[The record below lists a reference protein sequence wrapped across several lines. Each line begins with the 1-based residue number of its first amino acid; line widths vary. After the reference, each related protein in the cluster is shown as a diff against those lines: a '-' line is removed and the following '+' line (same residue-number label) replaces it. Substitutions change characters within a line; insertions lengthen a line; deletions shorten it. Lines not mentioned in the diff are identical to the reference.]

1 MFDLANLWTHG
12 VGWCQF
18 EEDPEKRRA
27 YMTGYF
33 NTILEGYRS
42 ETEVSEEL
50 LAELPLFIDMVLIEN
65 IVDEFECCNRE
76 NRLPDYEDIE
86 DEADC
91 LINDIPYVGF
101 FL

>member
-1 MFDLANLWTHG
+1 
-12 VGWCQF
+12 
-18 EEDPEKRRA
+18 
-27 YMTGYF
+27 MTGYF

-76 NRLPDYEDIE
+76 NRLPDYEDIK

>member
-1 MFDLANLWTHG
+1 
-12 VGWCQF
+12 
-18 EEDPEKRRA
+18 
-27 YMTGYF
+27 MTGYF

-50 LAELPLFIDMVLIEN
+50 LAELSLFIDMVLIEN

-76 NRLPDYEDIE
+76 NRLSDYEDIE